1 MYATGRRH
9 RRSEVGVQHD
19 REKHRGSQGESR
31 QTNRNPARQTVG
43 AVLLPV
49 SAANRVAALVVLVVE
64 DEPLLR
70 YSVAEFLREAGYTV
84 VERASGE
91 EAIALCKSNMS
102 IDVVFTDITLT
113 GAATGWD
120 VADRMR
126 ADRPQV
132 SVLYTSGN
140 RIDPGRCVPGSAF
153 IAKPYQHDERMS
165 APMRKMTFWV
175 NRVVSSTR
183 LPKWTPH

>member
-1 MYATGRRH
+1 M
-9 RRSEVGVQHD
+9 
-19 REKHRGSQGESR
+19 
-31 QTNRNPARQTVG
+31 TVG

-49 SAANRVAALVVLVVE
+49 SATNRFAALLVLVVE

-70 YSVAEFLREAGYTV
+70 CSVAESLRQAGYTV
-84 VERASGE
+84 IERASGE

-132 SVLYTSGN
+132 SVLYTSGK
-140 RIDPGRCVPGSAF
+140 RIDPGRCVPRSAF
-153 IAKPYQHDERMS
+153 IAKPYQHDENVS
-165 APMRKMTFWV
+165 AYA
-175 NRVVSSTR
+175 
-183 LPKWTPH
+183 

>member
-1 MYATGRRH
+1 
-9 RRSEVGVQHD
+9 
-19 REKHRGSQGESR
+19 
-31 QTNRNPARQTVG
+31 
-43 AVLLPV
+43 VLLPV
-49 SAANRVAALVVLVVE
+49 SAANRVAALVVLVVK

-70 YSVAEFLREAGYTV
+70 YSVAESLREADYTV

-132 SVLYTSGN
+132 SVLYTSGK
-140 RIDPGRCVPGSAF
+140 RIDPGRCFPGSAF
-153 IAKPYQHDERMS
+153 IAKPYQHDEIVY
-165 APMRKMTFWV
+165 ACQ
-175 NRVVSSTR
+175 R
-183 LPKWTPH
+183 LCVK

>member
-1 MYATGRRH
+1 MQKKRRAAE
-9 RRSEVGVQHD
+9 RASLCYGAIL
-19 REKHRGSQGESR
+19 GALSGFGG
-31 QTNRNPARQTVG
+31 NGLTVG

-70 YSVAEFLREAGYTV
+70 CSVAESLREVGYTV
-84 VERASGE
+84 IERASGE

-120 VADRMR
+120 VAVRMR

-132 SVLYTSGN
+132 SVLYTSGK
-140 RIDPGRCVPGSAF
+140 RIDPGHCVPGSAF
-153 IAKPYQHDERMS
+153 IAKPYQHDEIVY
-165 APMRKMTFWV
+165 ACQ
-175 NRVVSSTR
+175 R
-183 LPKWTPH
+183 LCVK